1 MFFKKYKIQQTPKS
15 SKTVPYGLWILGVIV
30 IFFIGIKAIDA
41 INAIEFDLAEV
52 APSYLAPLTG
62 TWVTETEQFEDH
74 VNILLLGRWG
84 WNHDA
89 PDLTDTIILASI
101 GKTAISLL
109 SIPRDL
115 YVSYPDS
122 NKTGKINRI
131 YETYK
136 PIDPQEAIEKVKKK
150 VTEITGQEIDYYVNV
165 DFEGFVEIVDILWW
179 VDVSIQ
185 ENFIDYQY
193 PTSNGWYT
201 TFILRKWDWT
211 LDGDV
216 ALKYARSRHSTSDF
230 DRSLRQQE
238 ILSSL
243 KNKALSL
250 GYFRDS
256 IKIRDL
262 YSAIK
267 KYVETDIDI
276 STLLKLA
283 LEFKASQDKELL
295 SFNLNDTCYTGSPI
309 CSKWG
314 FLYVPLREIFGGQS
328 VVLIDG
334 SDVSSLSNYTLLETY
349 MSLIFEQ
356 REVFALPTPLSI
368 YNATSTP
375 WLAWSLSNTFKKYGI
390 LSPEDDWIGNIRE
403 KKFEKS
409 ILYYNGIDEE
419 NATLKFLQE
428 SLGFEVEETP
438 EPLYSEEGIR
448 IEIVLWEDFEPIEYL
463 NINAL

>member
-1 MFFKKYKIQQTPKS
+1 MIS
-15 SKTVPYGLWILGVIV
+15 
-30 IFFIGIKAIDA
+30 FIGIKAIDT

-52 APSYLAPLTG
+52 APTYLAPLSETPLASD
-62 TWVTETEQFEDH
+62 TEQELKENI
-74 VNILLLGRWG
+74 NILVLWRWG

-115 YVSYPDS
+115 YVTYPDS

-136 PIDPQEAIEKVKKK
+136 PLDPEEAIEKIKEK

-193 PTSNGWYT
+193 PTSNGGYT

-238 ILSSL
+238 IISSL
-243 KNKALSL
+243 KDKALSL
-250 GYFRDS
+250 GYFKDS
-256 IKIRDL
+256 KKIRDL
-262 YSAIK
+262 YGALK
-267 KYVETDIDI
+267 KYVETDMDI
-276 STLLKLA
+276 STLLRLA
-283 LEFKASQDKELL
+283 LDFKASQNKELL
-295 SFNLNDTCYTGSPI
+295 SFNLNDTCYIGSPI

-314 FLYVPLREIFGGQS
+314 FLYVPLREIFGWQS
-328 VVLIDG
+328 VLLVDG
-334 SDVSSLSNYTLLETY
+334 TDVTRLSNYKNLETY
-349 MSLIFEQ
+349 MSLIFDQ
-356 REVFALPTPLSI
+356 REVFSFPTSLSI

-375 WLAWSLSNTFKKYGI
+375 RLAGSLANTFKKYGI
-390 LSPEDDWIGNIRE
+390 PLPEDGWLGNIAE

-409 ILYYNGIDEE
+409 ILYYNGISSK

-428 SLGFEVEETP
+428 SLGFEIQETP
-438 EPLYSEEGIR
+438 EPLYSDTEIN
-448 IEIVLWEDFEPIEYL
+448 IEIVLWEDFEPVEYL
-463 NINAL
+463 DINEL